1 MDLHLHTPASSD
13 YQNAE
18 ISYLDILRQAK
29 AKNLD
34 AIAFTDHNTVA
45 GFRSMQEEIEQL
57 RMLKQLDRILPEEAK
72 KLDEYEQLLKDI
84 VVFPGFEFTA
94 TFGFHVLGIFAPD
107 KPLREIEHILLELN
121 IPAEQLDEGSVTVGA
136 SADVLNA
143 YSAISEAGGLAIAAH
158 ANSSNGIAMRGFAF
172 GGQTKIAYTQDP
184 NLAALE
190 VTDLEKR
197 GRYSTAN
204 FFSGKKPEYPRRMHC
219 IQGSDA
225 HRLMDDPKRASNLGV
240 GGRVTEMLLSEL
252 SFKAIQELFASNDF
266 ARTRPRRRQKDQPA
280 FDFVRE
286 AREEGRSIVQDFH
299 TSMTVRGGNLYE
311 VIADVCAF
319 ANTNG
324 GTIFI
329 GMTADPKEAIVGV
342 KNASQARKQLERE
355 IGKRISPPL
364 ECTVDSQ
371 KVGSAT
377 VLRVLV
383 PRGEERPYAIDDNKI
398 YIRSETETNLAV
410 RDEIVSLVTGQQA
423 AMAPPAPKKGGRPK
437 RGKTAKAPAGE
448 GAPRTGVEVVSVEER
463 NGSAYYTVR
472 DLRNGNVVKN
482 VTEQSARKL
491 WHYAIKQ
498 YADLPSDLSQAKV
511 DWKGDLGVLR
521 EYTQFKQRRFDLV
534 QKGGEKQRFFY
545 GVTEDG
551 IHGNWNELV
560 GNGE

>member
-1 MDLHLHTPASSD
+1 MHTPASSD
-13 YQNAE
+13 YQNPE
-18 ISYLDILRQAK
+18 ISYLDILREAK
-29 AKNLD
+29 AKKLD
-34 AIAFTDHNTVA
+34 AIAFTDHNTVV
-45 GFRSMQEEIEQL
+45 GFRRMQEEIEQL
-57 RMLKQLDRILPEEAK
+57 RMLKELDRILPAEAT
-72 KLDEYEQLLKDI
+72 KLGEYEDLLKDI
-84 VVFPGFEFTA
+84 LVLPGFEFTA
-94 TFGFHVLGIFAPD
+94 SFGFHILGLFAPD

-121 IPAEQLDEGSVTVGA
+121 IPSDQLDEGSVTVGA
-136 SADVLNA
+136 SADVLSA

-184 NLAALE
+184 NLVALE

-225 HRLMDDPKRASNLGV
+225 HRLKDDPKRSTNLGV
-240 GGRVTEMLLSEL
+240 GGRVTEMLLSDL
-252 SFKAIQELFASNDF
+252 SFKSIQELFASHDF
-266 ARTRPRRRQKDQPA
+266 ARTRPRRRKKDQPDI
-280 FDFVRE
+280 DFVSE

-299 TSMTVRGGNLYE
+299 TSMTIRGGNLYE
-311 VIADVCAF
+311 VIADICAF

-329 GMTADPKEAIVGV
+329 GMTSDPKDAIVGV
-342 KNASQARKQLERE
+342 KNPSQATKQLDRE
-355 IGKRISPPL
+355 IGKRISPPID
-364 ECTVDSQ
+364 CTVDSQ
-371 KVGSAT
+371 KVGAAT

-383 PRGEERPYAIDDNKI
+383 PRGEDQPYAIDDNKI
-398 YIRSETETNLAV
+398 YIRSETVTNLAV

-423 AMAPPAPKKGGRPK
+423 ALKPVLSKKSARPKKGK
-437 RGKTAKAPAGE
+437 IAKDSSDQ
-448 GAPRTGVEVVSVEER
+448 GAPRTGVEVVSVEDR
-463 NGSAYYTVR
+463 DGSAYYTVR

-498 YADLPSDLSQAKV
+498 YAELPADITKAKV
-511 DWKGDLGVLR
+511 NWAEDLGVLR
-521 EYTQFKQRRFDLV
+521 QYSQFKQKRFDLV
-534 QKGGEKQRFFY
+534 QKADENNRFFY

-551 IHGNWNELV
+551 IHGKWSELV